1 MHSPGKVYNIGPKQN
16 DKQEKGDDMASR
28 ICPFMSGD
36 NGNGLRK
43 VECIGPECQ
52 LYYDEAEQ
60 CALNEVVEYLDMM
73 NTSLMMK

>member
-1 MHSPGKVYNIGPKQN
+1 MPAK
-16 DKQEKGDDMASR
+16 

-43 VECIGPECQ
+43 VECIGTECQ
-52 LYYDEAEQ
+52 FFYEESEQ
-60 CALNEVVEYLDMM
+60 CGLNEIIEYLDMM